1 MPKDLGKAREKGPFV
16 STPEDKSNSVS
27 IVFSIHQ
34 VGHNF
39 HPSIPSTQRVPL
51 KKMRPQRESCG
62 ALGTHFGDDHLN
74 KGLTDALTLGPPL
87 GPKFPLMSLQAQISR
102 PCGHHCS

>member
-51 KKMRPQRESCG
+51 KKM
-62 ALGTHFGDDHLN
+62 
-74 KGLTDALTLGPPL
+74 
-87 GPKFPLMSLQAQISR
+87 
-102 PCGHHCS
+102 